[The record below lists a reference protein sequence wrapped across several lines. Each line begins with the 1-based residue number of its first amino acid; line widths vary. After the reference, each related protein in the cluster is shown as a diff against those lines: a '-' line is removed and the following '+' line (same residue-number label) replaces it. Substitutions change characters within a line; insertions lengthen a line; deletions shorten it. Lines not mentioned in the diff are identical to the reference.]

1 MNKRTVWIN
10 IGAGAVVLAVLGWL
24 GYLGM
29 SRVHSVDI
37 LAIPKTLPPDGRS
50 EAQVQVHFTN
60 IFGLEAWTARSVRFE
75 IAEGRECGTIVST
88 AARSVRIRSAFLPGR
103 IVLHIS
109 IQGNP
114 LPYEITIPVRPN
126 YAIK

>member
-10 IGAGAVVLAVLGWL
+10 LGAATIVLAVLGWL

-29 SRVHSVDI
+29 SRVHTVDI
-37 LAIPKTLPPDGRS
+37 LTTPKTLPPDGRS

-60 IFGLEAWTARSVRFE
+60 VFGLEAWTTKSVRFE
-75 IAEGRECGTIVST
+75 IAEGHESGTIVST
-88 AARSVRIRSAFLPGR
+88 TAQSARIRSAFLPGR
-103 IVLHIS
+103 IVLHIA

-126 YAIK
+126 YAIH